1 VFAFNADVYMHYWR
15 RTLASLLSTRTP
27 VVVTMYCEYEGG
39 ELSKVLLDDPASYFS
54 ESALE
59 EADAYVRNRYRGD
72 ADYSLLLTPVARP
85 LAPTR
90 VLWAF
95 ERNPSA
101 HLPPVDC
108 LAKPYRHGVRNSFW
122 MAFASAAPV
131 PDVSKVEL

>member
-1 VFAFNADVYMHYWR
+1 
-15 RTLASLLSTRTP
+15 
-27 VVVTMYCEYEGG
+27 
-39 ELSKVLLDDPASYFS
+39 
-54 ESALE
+54 
-59 EADAYVRNRYRGD
+59 
-72 ADYSLLLTPVARP
+72 
-85 LAPTR
+85 